1 MQLADHRKQRTALEC
16 VVHPRVP
23 EQKDRKQNI
32 CKLGMHNLKKKIKI
46 KLSSLSYTCSVK
58 CTASKFVHYLPRT
71 ENPFSYQSL

>member
-32 CKLGMHNLKKKIKI
+32 CKLGMHNLKKNKKIKI
-46 KLSSLSYTCSVK
+46 K
-58 CTASKFVHYLPRT
+58 
-71 ENPFSYQSL
+71 